1 MAAAATGQ
9 HRETEPRALTGC
21 GARAR
26 EGSGRAAPM
35 GAGPPP
41 PPPRR
46 GGWPRAA
53 DEAGRNERRGGSRPA
68 PRHARGSDARRRRR
82 LSASRGAARL
92 GKGRPAGSETLFGGA
107 EGVGKR
113 NWERL
118 GLRKGPLRV
127 KQSFWE
133 GRARHCLSETPVPA
147 LNGLNTS
154 RGVRDSCRR
163 SEIQL
168 SVTLPEVPVSTAGLH
183 AGWPGPLSRSAPAGG
198 ITPRLRS
205 RGARGPY
212 VPNSHPFSRE
222 RIAIPTLE
230 SAFIFHLKWKDSF

>member
-1 MAAAATGQ
+1 MSAAPLPSSAGTAAAPRRSRPPLPPLAALQIKIESQ
-9 HRETEPRALTGC
+9 HGGGGDGPASRDRAPSANGMR
-21 GARAR
+21 RAR
-26 EGSGRAAPM
+26 EGRGRAAPM

-127 KQSFWE
+127 KQSF
-133 GRARHCLSETPVPA
+133 
-147 LNGLNTS
+147 
-154 RGVRDSCRR
+154 
-163 SEIQL
+163 
-168 SVTLPEVPVSTAGLH
+168 
-183 AGWPGPLSRSAPAGG
+183 
-198 ITPRLRS
+198 
-205 RGARGPY
+205 
-212 VPNSHPFSRE
+212 
-222 RIAIPTLE
+222 
-230 SAFIFHLKWKDSF
+230 